1 MRKLSSAQQLVFDD
15 RVKVIG
21 PADAENPM
29 QVPIT
34 VDATALGS
42 VQEVL
47 VFADF
52 NPILQ
57 ILRFFPQRASA
68 FSDSASLQQSS
79 PVRAAALTSD
89 GVWHLGGTWIN
100 TVGGGC
106 TAPSAA
112 SAAPEWQRRL
122 NEVSGRQWTSGPMSG
137 RVRMRIIHPM
147 DTGLVAGIPA
157 FYLEDI
163 EFLDPGRPPPDACAA
178 LRAGQRGPVF
188 TLQQECLV
196 ECRRLGGTITG
207 IASRLGSSRDAP
219 PVYPSRVVPGGGAG
233 RRSRFRLWPGGSA
246 HSRWRVR
253 IYRPQGGFSTGNG
266 GNIVNTG
273 FIVGSGGVVVDTG
286 PSQRYGKQMRKAIGI
301 LTRQPVSLVLNT
313 HHHPDHFLGNQ
324 AFADRPVGAFRERGP
339 ESSGTATLLPKTCSG
354 WRETGCWERRYA
366 PTVEV
371 SEGCARS
378 AAAA

>member
-1 MRKLSSAQQLVFDD
+1 MKLLALVLSFGLAMGSPALVASESVDPLESARWGDMRKLFFGTQQLVFDD

-68 FSDSASLQQSS
+68 FLGFRIKLQQSS

-163 EFLDPGRPPPDACAA
+163 EFLDPEDRLLMRVQPFEPVSEN
-178 LRAGQRGPVF
+178 PVF
-188 TLQQECLV
+188 TVQQVVAGPVRASGRDNNGNTFSVL
-196 ECRRLGGTITG
+196 
-207 IASRLGSSRDAP
+207 IAP
-219 PVYPSRVVPGGGAG
+219 
-233 RRSRFRLWPGGSA
+233 
-246 HSRWRVR
+246 
-253 IYRPQGGFSTGNG
+253 
-266 GNIVNTG
+266 
-273 FIVGSGGVVVDTG
+273 
-286 PSQRYGKQMRKAIGI
+286 
-301 LTRQPVSLVLNT
+301 
-313 HHHPDHFLGNQ
+313 
-324 AFADRPVGAFRERGP
+324 
-339 ESSGTATLLPKTCSG
+339 
-354 WRETGCWERRYA
+354 
-366 PTVEV
+366 
-371 SEGCARS
+371 
-378 AAAA
+378 